1 MYLIQ
6 TKVNGDW
13 TTAGDTQVS
22 SQAAEMKEQV
32 RNTLGNRSSIFPI
45 ANGTE
50 VRVHRIAAKV
60 IHSH

>member
-6 TKVNGDW
+6 TNVNGDW
-13 TTAGDTQVS
+13 TTVGDTQVS

-32 RNTLGNRSSIFPI
+32 RKSLGNRSSIYPI

-50 VRVHRIAAKV
+50 VRIHRITAKV